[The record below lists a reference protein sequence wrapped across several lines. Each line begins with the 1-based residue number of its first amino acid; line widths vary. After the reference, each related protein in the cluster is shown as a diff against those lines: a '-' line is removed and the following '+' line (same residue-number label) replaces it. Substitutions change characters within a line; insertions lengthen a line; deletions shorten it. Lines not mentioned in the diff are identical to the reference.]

1 MERQIVCF
9 GIPSLDIALAR
20 LHDPQLRTRP
30 LGISNGSSAR
40 SLIREVSSEAERDG
54 VKIGMPVDRAQRFC
68 PTLHIYPPN
77 PRAVV
82 AADRAILAVVQRY
95 APTWEPA
102 RPGSMLLDLTGTT
115 RLLGSA
121 CDVAAKVQAEV
132 LAQVQLEGVA
142 GVGSNKLIA
151 QTASTLV
158 GPSELY
164 DVRQGSERLF
174 MSPLSVRTLPGVHR
188 PCMRPVLKHLDDLNL
203 CTLGD
208 VVESPLDALALV
220 VGQYAGQ
227 LSRWAQGIDPTPV
240 QAPVV
245 QPSLEGT
252 IPVDPDEVDDTL
264 LWGHLADGL
273 QRLCRTLRQQRR
285 MCGAVSLTI
294 RHSDQRELTASARV
308 IPDTCWEIDV
318 SEALQRLFHR
328 LFTRRIRL
336 RLMRLSLTKLTGFA
350 EQGSLFDDRSA
361 ADQHRRDRAQRLAVA
376 LDQLHDRFGERAIRY
391 GRTH

>member
-20 LHDPQLRTRP
+20 LHDAQLRTRP
-30 LGISNGSSAR
+30 LAIADVSSAR
-40 SLIREVSSEAERDG
+40 TLIREVSGEAEQDG
-54 VKIGMPVDRAQRFC
+54 VAVGMPVDRARRFC
-68 PTLHIYPPN
+68 PGLRIRPPN

-102 RPGSMLLDLTGTT
+102 RPGSMMLDLTGTT
-115 RLLGSA
+115 RLFGSA
-121 CDVAAKVQAEV
+121 CDVAARVQAEV
-132 LAQVQLEGVA
+132 LAQVQLEGV
-142 GVGSNKLIA
+142 GGLGSNKLIA
-151 QTASTLV
+151 QTASSLV

-174 MSPLSVRTLPGVHR
+174 MSPLTVRALPGVHR
-188 PCMRPVLKHLDDLNL
+188 PCMRAVLKHLDDLNL
-203 CTLGD
+203 RTLGD
-208 VVESPLDALALV
+208 VAESPLDALELV

-245 QPSLEGT
+245 QPYLEDT
-252 IPVDPDEVDDTL
+252 IPVDPDEVDDGR
-264 LWGHLADGL
+264 LWAFLADGL

-294 RHSDQRELTASARV
+294 RHSDQHEVTATKGV
-308 IPDTCWEIDV
+308 IPETCWEIDL
-318 SEALQRLFHR
+318 SEVLQSLFHR
-328 LFTRRIRL
+328 LFTRRIWL

-350 EQGSLFDDRSA
+350 EQGSLFDDQPA
-361 ADQHRRDRAQRLAVA
+361 EDQRRRDRAQRLAVA
-376 LDQLHDRFGERAIRY
+376 LDQLHQRFGERAIRY
-391 GRTH
+391 GRSH

>member
-9 GIPSLDIALAR
+9 GIPSLNIALAR

-30 LGISNGSSAR
+30 LAIADVSSAR
-40 SLIREVSSEAERDG
+40 TLIREVSGEAEQDG
-54 VKIGMPVDRAQRFC
+54 IAVGMPVDRARRFC
-68 PTLHIYPPN
+68 PTLCICPPN

-82 AADRAILAVVQRY
+82 AADRSILAVVQRY
-95 APTWEPA
+95 APAWEPA
-102 RPGSMLLDLTGTT
+102 RPGLMMLDLTGTT
-115 RLLGSA
+115 RLFGSA
-121 CDVAAKVQAEV
+121 CDVAARVQAEV

-142 GVGSNKLIA
+142 GLGSNKLIA

-174 MSPLSVRTLPGVHR
+174 MSPLTIRALPGVHR
-188 PCMRPVLKHLDDLNL
+188 PCMRVVLTHLDDLNL
-203 CTLGD
+203 RTLGD
-208 VVESPLDALALV
+208 IAESPLDALELV

-245 QPSLEGT
+245 QPSLEDT
-252 IPVDPDEVDDTL
+252 IPVDPDEVDDVR
-264 LWGHLADGL
+264 LWGLLADGL

-294 RHSDQRELTASARV
+294 RHSDQREATASAPV
-308 IPDTCWEIDV
+308 IPETCWEIDL
-318 SEALQRLFHR
+318 SEVLQPLFHR
-328 LFTRRIRL
+328 LFKRRIRL

-350 EQGSLFDDRSA
+350 EQGALFDLRPA
-361 ADQHRRDRAQRLAVA
+361 EDQRRRDQAQRLAVA
-376 LDQLHDRFGERAIRY
+376 LDQLHDRFGEQVIRY